1 MAMRSILIVAV
12 RECLTLLRR
21 PSFYLTVLLGPVIVG
36 GMLFGFSLIN
46 DELGDDAAPEQSLS
60 KPSGYIDQAGVIST
74 IPHSLR
80 AFFTAYADEASATMA
95 LRAGT
100 IGSYFLIRQSYRATG
115 EVVRVGEQATF
126 TSGSAPDARA
136 FRAILRINLA
146 SDPLVAQRLDLP
158 PDIDLTLV
166 NATTGDTGPS
176 RTKGSPFGLPMA
188 LGLLLALSIV
198 NGGGWL
204 VQAVAEEKENRTIE
218 IILTSL
224 RPHELMAGKLL
235 GLGTVAL
242 LQLSF
247 WLVLSRRFMGNTAGL
262 GTLSIG
268 NVPVQM
274 WVWVVIFFLLGF
286 LMFGGIML
294 SLGAVGATARETGQI
309 TGLLTLPVVAPLW
322 FAAPISDNP
331 GGLLA
336 TALSIFPATAPV
348 TMTMRLAES
357 TVPLW
362 QLLLSAGLLLLC
374 VFGTVSLAARL
385 FRGSTL
391 LTGTRPT
398 PRALWRALRAG

>member
-1 MAMRSILIVAV
+1 MKNIVIVAV

-21 PSFYLTVLLGPVIVG
+21 PSFYLTLLIGPAIVG

-46 DELGDDAAPEQSLS
+46 DEFGEDAAPEQSLS

-74 IPHSLR
+74 IPDSLR
-80 AFFTAYADEASATMA
+80 AFFTPYADEASATTA
-95 LRAGT
+95 LRAGM
-100 IGSYFLIRQSYRATG
+100 IGSYFVIPQVYGATG
-115 EVVRVGEQATF
+115 EIVRVGEQATF

-146 SDPLVAQRLDLP
+146 SDPLIAQRLDLP

-166 NATTGDTGPS
+166 NAAPGDATPSDTG
-176 RTKGSPFGLPMA
+176 GSPFGLPMA

-204 VQAVAEEKENRTIE
+204 VQAVAEEKESRTIE

-224 RPHELMAGKLL
+224 RPLELMAGKLL

-242 LQLSF
+242 LQLLL
-247 WLVLSRRFMGNTAGL
+247 WLGLSRGVMGNTAGL
-262 GTLSIG
+262 GTLSVG
-268 NVPVQM
+268 NVPAQM
-274 WVWVVIFFLLGF
+274 WFWVVVFFLLGF

-294 SLGAVGATARETGQI
+294 AVGAVGATARETGQI
-309 TGLLTLPVVAPLW
+309 TGLLTLPVVAPFW
-322 FAAPISDNP
+322 FAVPVSNNP

-336 TALSIFPATAPV
+336 IGLSIFPVTAPV
-348 TMTMRLAES
+348 TMTMRLAEGA
-357 TVPLW
+357 VPFW
-362 QLLLSAGLLLLC
+362 QLLLSAGLLLIC
-374 VFGTVSLAARL
+374 VIGAVFLAARL

-391 LTGTRPT
+391 LTGARPT